1 MLPKKYRL
9 HKSSEF
15 DLAFAQGR
23 KVVSGWLVLYG
34 LTHSEGDL
42 ALKLPK
48 LGVVVTKALGSA
60 VERNRVRRV
69 VRETFQENAVKNQLF
84 RNLSNVVVVVRP
96 KASQI
101 KNPELRKSL
110 EDSLKKLDQ
119 CLSKFEKKIE
129 TKK

>member
-15 DLAFAQGR
+15 DLTFAQGR

-34 LTHSEGDL
+34 LTHSDDNLSL
-42 ALKLPK
+42 ALPK

-60 VERNRVRRV
+60 VERNRVRRI
-69 VRETFQENAVKNQLF
+69 VRETFQESAVRNQLF
-84 RNLSNVVVVVRP
+84 RHLSNVVVVVRP

-101 KNPELRKSL
+101 ENPALRKSL

-119 CLSKFEKKIE
+119 CLSKFEKIE